1 MSSPESTPT
10 ALLVHADF
18 ARTPAGGGARAGSG
32 LMRAGLAVAALGL
45 ACAWALYGVGE
56 GASSPAAWMLAA
68 AATVGVYMAM
78 NIGANDV
85 ANNMG
90 PAVGSGTLS
99 LGAALAL
106 AALAETLGAL
116 VAGGEVVGTIQHGIV
131 DTAQQAM
138 RTPWPMLTA
147 LLAAALW
154 LNLATALGAPVSTT
168 HAIVGAVTG
177 AGVAAGGWSLV
188 DWSTLSAIVASW
200 VVSPL
205 LGAAIAAAVLY
216 AIKRSITWQPD
227 MLAAAARVVPWLTAA
242 MAGAMASYM
251 LTKGLG
257 ALFTLAPGPALAC
270 GLLTALLVLL
280 AVRPAVARAARSQ
293 RNDKEGVNR
302 LFTAPLV
309 VAAALLSFAHGAND
323 VANAIGPLAAIHHSL
338 AGLAPGLAAAPPL
351 WILVRGGLGLAL
363 GLLLYGGRLIRTV
376 GHEITEL
383 DRMRAYAIAMAAALT
398 VILATQFGMPVSTT
412 HVAIGAVLGVGFLRE
427 RIKRRRAPAA
437 PAPRLVH
444 RGQCLKIVAAWIVT
458 VPATALLAG
467 LALRLLLPLVQ
478 P

>member
-1 MSSPESTPT
+1 MSRLEARSR
-10 ALLVHADF
+10 ALIAIAALALAFVYALCAPGVD
-18 ARTPAGGGARAGSG
+18 AQTLAGAAGLAGAAPALREW
-32 LMRAGLAVAALGL
+32 LLAVAA
-45 ACAWALYGVGE
+45 A
-56 GASSPAAWMLAA
+56 
-68 AATVGVYMAM
+68 VGVYMAM

-99 LGAALAL
+99 LTAALL
-106 AALAETLGAL
+106 IAALAETLGAL
-116 VAGGEVVGTIQHGIV
+116 IAGGEVVGTIQSGIV
-131 DTAQQAM
+131 DSAQQAM

-154 LNLATALGAPVSTT
+154 LNLATAIGAPVSTT

-188 DWSTLSAIVASW
+188 DWSTLAAIVASW

-205 LGAAIAAAVLY
+205 LGGAIAAAVLY

-227 MLAAAARVVPWLTAA
+227 MLAAAARVVPLLTAA

-257 ALFTLAPGPALAC
+257 TLVALAPLPALGC
-270 GLLTALLVLL
+270 GLLLALLVFF
-280 AVRPAVARAARSQ
+280 AARPAVARAAAAQ

-302 LFTAPLV
+302 LFTGPLIA
-309 VAAALLSFAHGAND
+309 AAALLSFAHGAND
-323 VANAIGPLAAIHHSL
+323 VANAIGPLAAIHQSL
-338 AGLAPGLAAAPPL
+338 AGMAPGLAAGPPL
-351 WILVRGGLGLAL
+351 WILLLGGLGLAL

-427 RIKRRRAPAA
+427 RIKRRRAPAL

-444 RGQCLKIVAAWIVT
+444 RGQCVKIVAAWIVT